1 MHTNGIKLSPR
12 VCYSKRSNNCPWGNF
27 DYQTKQK
34 RKNWLNDVAKKSFS
48 RDNWSW
54 MQMMQNVLLY
64 VAHRVE
70 KDFIYSVQKPR
81 GLWFITVSAKIVGQ
95 IPSNF
100 WKLFSS
106 CLQVLNPLWLRF
118 VHRSPSREQKEQ
130 QLVDT
135 KLYAKREKWLVLVLH
150 HWGLP
155 VAYHSWD
162 MINCGVQKQLAR
174 PLFQL
179 Q

>member
-1 MHTNGIKLSPR
+1 MALNYPLEFVIRKGQTTVHEGILTTRPSRRERTGSMMSQKNPSAEITGHGCKWCRMFFYMLLIE
-12 VCYSKRSNNCPWGNF
+12 SKRI
-27 DYQTKQK
+27 
-34 RKNWLNDVAKKSFS
+34 
-48 RDNWSW
+48 
-54 MQMMQNVLLY
+54 LY
-64 VAHRVE
+64 T
-70 KDFIYSVQKPR
+70 VQKPR
-81 GLWFITVSAKIVGQ
+81 GSWFITVSGKIVGQ

-118 VHRSPSREQKEQ
+118 VRRSPSREQKEQ

-174 PLFQL
+174 PLFQR